1 MKYSK
6 EQRKAMAPYL
16 LVGIF
21 LILLL
26 LFSNIFNNKVNIL
39 TYDEFS
45 NKLDDGE
52 VIELTIIPRDSAK
65 IYELVGKLDSYE
77 ENETF
82 STKAP
87 LSESVINKILTLDKD
102 FKIEAKSDPES
113 GTFWVLIIYVLP
125 ILLLVGVTF
134 YFFSKQVGGGGNKSF
149 DFGKSKAKLNQD
161 SNKTTFNEVAGLDE
175 EKEEV
180 GELIDFLKNPKKFQK
195 MGARI
200 PKGVL

>member
-87 LSESVINKILTLDKD
+87 L
-102 FKIEAKSDPES
+102 
-113 GTFWVLIIYVLP
+113 
-125 ILLLVGVTF
+125 
-134 YFFSKQVGGGGNKSF
+134 
-149 DFGKSKAKLNQD
+149 
-161 SNKTTFNEVAGLDE
+161 
-175 EKEEV
+175 
-180 GELIDFLKNPKKFQK
+180 
-195 MGARI
+195 
-200 PKGVL
+200 